1 MQIISGTARDLSAD
15 LVSKI
20 GLYRHR
26 VFIDT
31 LHWNLRTE
39 GGIERDQFDDD
50 STVYVVTR
58 DELGNLTGVARLL
71 PTNRP
76 YLLAEVFPQLL
87 NGLPLPCSS
96 EVWELSRFAAMNFN
110 NGPTAGHG
118 RLLSATA
125 AELLRA
131 AIAYAAAHGA
141 KRLITVSPL
150 GIERLLRYTGVR
162 SHRAGPPVIVDGHP
176 LCACWIEAAD
186 TTATDA
192 RAIAA

>member
-1 MQIISGTARDLSAD
+1 
-15 LVSKI
+15 
-20 GLYRHR
+20 
-26 VFIDT
+26 
-31 LHWNLRTE
+31 
-39 GGIERDQFDDD
+39 
-50 STVYVVTR
+50 
-58 DELGNLTGVARLL
+58 L

-96 EVWELSRFAAMNFN
+96 EVWELSRFAAMDFN

-125 AELLRA
+125 AELLLA
-131 AIAYAAAHGA
+131 AVAYAAAHGA

-176 LCACWIEAAD
+176 LCACWIEVAD